1 MKLKRLYDNR
11 SVDELMSIVAFAH
24 HSMFSEMTL
33 NRTEITAELS
43 DQVEFDAA
51 DNLSSVMSLRDVETI
66 PSSSPAAV
74 IHLVWRFC
82 DSQKLRPFRMYVDCA
97 ETARALTVTGAPP
110 RFFGIPVY
118 QSEKLE
124 PSEFVVLLAPTYY
137 GPIDT
142 VRKVISG
149 IVNS

>member
-1 MKLKRLYDNR
+1 MKLKRLYDHR

-24 HSMFSEMTL
+24 HSMFSEMVL
-33 NRTEITAELS
+33 NRTEVTAELS
-43 DQVEFDAA
+43 DQTEFDAA
-51 DNLSSVMSLRDVETI
+51 DNLGSVMALRDVETI
-66 PSSSPAAV
+66 PSSSPSAI
-74 IHLVWRFC
+74 IHLIWRFC
-82 DSQKLRPFRMYVDCA
+82 DAQKLRPFRMYVDCQ
-97 ETARALTVTGAPP
+97 ETARSLAVAGVPP

-124 PSEFVVLLAPTYY
+124 PGEYVVLLAPTYY